1 MYRNHI
7 QGCKNKSQKVQ
18 YPPIQFMCVATKP
31 FVFFH
36 VLTPCWSLNCTNL
49 SSVDLLAG
57 LKHHCLFLLVVKC
70 QHEKRDRCVLWKPT
84 HLRQRPN
91 GPELCQCLR
100 SVCVCVWVTITQLM
114 RQWTDTQSW
123 PNSSEWAVHWHT
135 GVKRSRHRHLP
146 MSKSYISGRLQNKW
160 EYLTL
165 NDTKHLELSAV
176 IMRVPALCNGSKVF
190 VNGPGALIQ
199 CQPAHSQK
207 PFALA
212 RQEMLEN
219 RMG

>member
-100 SVCVCVWVTITQLM
+100 SVCVCVGDYYTADEAVNRHTKLAKQLRVSCSLTHWGQTFKTQTSANV
-114 RQWTDTQSW
+114 Q
-123 PNSSEWAVHWHT
+123 VI
-135 GVKRSRHRHLP
+135 HL
-146 MSKSYISGRLQNKW
+146 W
-160 EYLTL
+160 
-165 NDTKHLELSAV
+165 
-176 IMRVPALCNGSKVF
+176 
-190 VNGPGALIQ
+190 
-199 CQPAHSQK
+199 
-207 PFALA
+207 
-212 RQEMLEN
+212 
-219 RMG
+219 

>member
-1 MYRNHI
+1 MPAWEER
-7 QGCKNKSQKVQ
+7 
-18 YPPIQFMCVATKP
+18 PLCVVETDTPKAT
-31 FVFFH
+31 
-36 VLTPCWSLNCTNL
+36 S
-49 SSVDLLAG
+49 
-57 LKHHCLFLLVVKC
+57 
-70 QHEKRDRCVLWKPT
+70 
-84 HLRQRPN
+84 QRP
-91 GPELCQCLR
+91 R
-100 SVCVCVWVTITQLM
+100 TVSVFKVGLCVCVWVTITQLM

-176 IMRVPALCNGSKVF
+176 IMRVPALCNRSKVF